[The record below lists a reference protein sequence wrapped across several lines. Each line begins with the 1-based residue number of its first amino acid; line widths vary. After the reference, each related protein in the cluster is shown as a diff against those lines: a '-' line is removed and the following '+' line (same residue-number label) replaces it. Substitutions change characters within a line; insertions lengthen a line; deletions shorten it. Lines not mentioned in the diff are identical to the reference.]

1 MRPDPVQDPMLVLC
15 PIGQEGHVNGELLR
29 DRGLPVRV
37 IDGFAIPGGYAETG
51 GLLVAEE
58 AFDRFDPQPLFSW
71 LETQPPWSDYPIILL
86 RNRESSVTGQIEAR
100 FERLGN
106 LTILERPLHPTTLVS
121 AANTALRARLRQR
134 EAEAYMLERL
144 RDAEALRESEGRFRC
159 LADNAPSLIWMTDRD
174 GQVIYANRR
183 HSDLFGEPPEG
194 FAGSG
199 WQIPILDEDRSAV
212 EAAWRQA
219 RLARATLNLEY
230 RVWGKDGA
238 LHWLHCEAAPRECDG
253 AYLGHVASATNITAL
268 KTSAELLERRVEER
282 TAELAAA
289 NRQLLSEIAEREKMA
304 ATLLKTQRLEAVG
317 QITAGIAHDFNN
329 LLQVIVGGLGMLER
343 GGDPDR
349 AQARIQMMRQ
359 AAERGAMLTKQL
371 LAFSRRQKLTPQP
384 VNLNEALESMRSLLQ
399 GAIGGSMALELT
411 LGRALWPALVD
422 PTQIEMIVLNLAIN
436 ARDAMDVGGRL
447 TVRTGN
453 VTITGARVRPE
464 EPEPGDYVMVAVSDT
479 GSGMP
484 AEVLAR
490 VFEPFFTT
498 KPAGMGSGLGL
509 SQVLGF
515 AQQSG
520 GGVAIETELG
530 RGTTVKVYLPRA
542 TAARADP
549 HTSLLADGLK
559 VAEKGGTVLVVDDD
573 EFVRE
578 ITCQMLQQLGY
589 RVLQAGSGGAAL
601 ELLAGRHKIDLL
613 IVDFARPGMNGIE
626 LAKLAAGK
634 WPQLPILMAT
644 GFADH
649 SAIQHLAA
657 EQVLTKPFSQA
668 ELAQRVRR
676 ALENS
681 VAATA

>member
-1 MRPDPVQDPMLVLC
+1 M
-15 PIGQEGHVNGELLR
+15 
-29 DRGLPVRV
+29 
-37 IDGFAIPGGYAETG
+37 
-51 GLLVAEE
+51 
-58 AFDRFDPQPLFSW
+58 
-71 LETQPPWSDYPIILL
+71 
-86 RNRESSVTGQIEAR
+86 
-100 FERLGN
+100 
-106 LTILERPLHPTTLVS
+106 
-121 AANTALRARLRQR
+121 
-134 EAEAYMLERL
+134 
-144 RDAEALRESEGRFRC
+144 
-159 LADNAPSLIWMTDRD
+159 
-174 GQVIYANRR
+174 
-183 HSDLFGEPPEG
+183 
-194 FAGSG
+194 
-199 WQIPILDEDRSAV
+199 
-212 EAAWRQA
+212 
-219 RLARATLNLEY
+219 
-230 RVWGKDGA
+230 
-238 LHWLHCEAAPRECDG
+238 
-253 AYLGHVASATNITAL
+253 
-268 KTSAELLERRVEER
+268 
-282 TAELAAA
+282 
-289 NRQLLSEIAEREKMA
+289 
-304 ATLLKTQRLEAVG
+304 
-317 QITAGIAHDFNN
+317 
-329 LLQVIVGGLGMLER
+329 
-343 GGDPDR
+343 
-349 AQARIQMMRQ
+349 
-359 AAERGAMLTKQL
+359 
-371 LAFSRRQKLTPQP
+371 
-384 VNLNEALESMRSLLQ
+384 
-399 GAIGGSMALELT
+399 
-411 LGRALWPALVD
+411 
-422 PTQIEMIVLNLAIN
+422 
-436 ARDAMDVGGRL
+436 
-447 TVRTGN
+447 
-453 VTITGARVRPE
+453 RPE

-613 IVDFARPGMNGIE
+613 IVDFAMPGMNGIE